1 MFTHYAIRH
10 VTTFKY
16 ESPVSESVMEL
27 RMRPATEG
35 LQRCLQFEVEV
46 QPRARVFAYR
56 DWLGNWVHHFDT
68 PRRHAGL
75 EITARAHVEIEAAP
89 PLATQLP
96 HDAWATVDEWQAN
109 GDHWDFRQPSRF
121 GEWTPALIDF
131 AQSIDGANGRVADPL
146 TTVREVMA
154 AIHGGFAYAPNSTRV
169 DSPIDEALASR
180 RGVCQDFTHIML
192 ATLRRLGL
200 PCRYVSGY
208 IAPRTSADEPQPSTI
223 ATHAWVDVLLPG
235 LGWVGMDPTHDIET
249 GLRHVRVA
257 LGRDYADVPPT
268 RGTFKGKTASSLAV
282 SVEVLP
288 AEALPTL
295 DRAALETS
303 WAAEAAVPPEAEDDA
318 TKQQQQQQQ

>member
-1 MFTHYAIRH
+1 
-10 VTTFKY
+10 
-16 ESPVSESVMEL
+16 
-27 RMRPATEG
+27 
-35 LQRCLQFEVEV
+35 
-46 QPRARVFAYR
+46 
-56 DWLGNWVHHFDT
+56 
-68 PRRHAGL
+68 
-75 EITARAHVEIEAAP
+75 
-89 PLATQLP
+89 
-96 HDAWATVDEWQAN
+96 
-109 GDHWDFRQPSRF
+109 
-121 GEWTPALIDF
+121 
-131 AQSIDGANGRVADPL
+131 
-146 TTVREVMA
+146 MA

-208 IAPRTSADEPQPSTI
+208 IAPRTTADEPQPSTI

-249 GLRHVRVA
+249 GIRHVRVA
-257 LGRDYADVPPT
+257 IGRDYADVPPT
-268 RGTFKGKTASSLAV
+268 RGTFKGKTASALAV

-303 WAAEAAVPPEAEDDA
+303 WAAEAAVPPEAEADVA
-318 TKQQQQQQQ
+318 EQQQQQQQ